1 MPKVLFLTTALAS
14 GGPVA
19 VVLSMARAL
28 SQRGVDCAVWGIAT
42 PEPGL
47 QLDSG
52 LTFRSLNLPK
62 QAIHRE
68 TTRRLTEE
76 LSQARPEVL
85 HLHSFTTHVHGVRAA
100 RAIGLRPTLVSFHD
114 FRLGARRAWTCRRLA
129 PWVDRVVVL
138 NETMCR
144 LYAQAG
150 RYPPEKLFVLPNA
163 VDTGY
168 FSPGARDETLA
179 RQWGLGSE
187 EYLIGSVGGLNHNK
201 GHGFLVEA
209 FAQVRSKLPGAR
221 LILVG
226 AGRDRVHLEELV
238 ARLGLADRVL
248 FAGKQTNIRS
258 WLSLLDL
265 YVQPSRIEADP
276 LSVHEAMAMQLPII
290 GTDRGG
296 LPELLGYGEAGLLVP
311 PADPQA
317 LAKGILALA
326 GDAARA
332 QALARAAR
340 ARAVKCYDLAEYG
353 ERLGE
358 LYEPLLD

>member
-1 MPKVLFLTTALAS
+1 M
-14 GGPVA
+14 
-19 VVLSMARAL
+19 
-28 SQRGVDCAVWGIAT
+28 
-42 PEPGL
+42 
-47 QLDSG
+47 
-52 LTFRSLNLPK
+52 
-62 QAIHRE
+62 
-68 TTRRLTEE
+68 TEE

-276 LSVHEAMAMQLPII
+276 LSVHEAMACSSRSSARIVAGCLNSWDMGRRACWCRQRTLRPWRRASWLWQ
-290 GTDRGG
+290 GMLRALRPWPGRPGPAGEMLRSGG
-296 LPELLGYGEAGLLVP
+296 VW
-311 PADPQA
+311 
-317 LAKGILALA
+317 
-326 GDAARA
+326 RA
-332 QALARAAR
+332 PVGAI
-340 ARAVKCYDLAEYG
+340 
-353 ERLGE
+353 
-358 LYEPLLD
+358 